1 MQRKCLL
8 YVLAMMTA
16 LGMKGM
22 PARAAEIA
30 ETEIVTS
37 VEISEDITEK
47 TEIVANQ
54 IGVSRA
60 YFAIKIPTDLV
71 TREMLTENYATVLCL
86 ERTDKTGAYR

>member
-22 PARAAEIA
+22 PAKAAEIA

-37 VEISEDITEK
+37 VEISEDIT
-47 TEIVANQ
+47 
-54 IGVSRA
+54 
-60 YFAIKIPTDLV
+60 
-71 TREMLTENYATVLCL
+71 
-86 ERTDKTGAYR
+86 